1 MADVKALVTVAH
13 PDDETFGTGSVIAGL
28 VAAGAHVTVCCATRG
43 EEGEDPFGL
52 VQGADLGDVRE
63 GELRA
68 AGAVLGVHDF
78 VLLGLRDSGMTGDAG
93 EETLA
98 GAPVAEV
105 VRRVSAVIDDVRPTV
120 VVTLDP
126 DHGDGHRDH
135 VRIGEATVEACR
147 GREGVDVYYW
157 VLSRDLLRAW
167 FAELARM
174 NPDAAHL
181 ALDVDQQ
188 GVGRIDDDVA
198 VVLDSTPY
206 REVRERAMREHAT
219 QKPPFDG
226 MPADLVDRFLGE
238 DRLTRVLPPWT
249 GGTPATSLL

>member
-1 MADVKALVTVAH
+1 MAEVRALVCVAH
-13 PDDETFGTGSVIAGL
+13 PDDETFGTGSVIAAL
-28 VAAGAHVTVCCATRG
+28 VAGGAHVTVCCATRG

-52 VQGADLGDVRE
+52 VQGADLGEVRE

-93 EETLA
+93 QDTLA
-98 GAPVAEV
+98 GAPFDDV
-105 VRRVSAVIDDVRPTV
+105 VRRVGEVVDAVRPTV

-135 VRIGEATVEACR
+135 VRIGQATVAACR
-147 GREGVDVYYW
+147 GRAGVEVYYW
-157 VLSRDLLRAW
+157 VLGRDVLRDW

-174 NPDAAHL
+174 DPDAAHL
-181 ALDVDQQ
+181 ALDVDQA
-188 GVGRIDDDVA
+188 GVGRTDDDVS

-226 MPADLVDRFLGE
+226 MPDDLVSRFLTE
-238 DRLTRVLPPWT
+238 DRLTRVLPPWS
-249 GGTPATSLL
+249 GGPPATALI